1 MWLRGIAALETVYLG
16 SVELQKL
23 RRGAFDLLNGRRL
36 TLRSRAN
43 GQAMVGLTLAL
54 AQLNFWRSTWSLV
67 LASISRLAA
76 LPSEFD
82 GPVKLTAI
90 AGVRLSRSSPRHI
103 RILHDRQPLRNNP
116 KYPVN
121 CLFGL
126 QTRMWT
132 DSTARRTATK
142 KSTEIWVWRSPRG
155 LRKWLPARPRLCSAP
170 PRGPRSRSAQT
181 TTSPHRQFSLPG
193 ILASELPATPPPP
206 PPPPPSPALM
216 SMMTRKKPSNIR
228 PCMHACMPLE
238 VLHPTLPLEQTRK
251 PSTRRRRRGTLNHCC
266 CCCCCSC
273 SLLSWP
279 DRSPAGPTLLT
290 PSSLR

>member
-36 TLRSRAN
+36 TLRSRSTD
-43 GQAMVGLTLAL
+43 GVGPAL
-54 AQLNFWRSTWSLV
+54 AQLSFWRSTWSLV
-67 LASISRLAA
+67 LASISCLTP
-76 LPSEFD
+76 LSSDLD

-90 AGVRLSRSSPRHI
+90 AVAPLSRSPSTVSPRTHSPTTTSPFGI
-103 RILHDRQPLRNNP
+103 IP

-132 DSTARRTATK
+132 DSTARPTATK

-170 PRGPRSRSAQT
+170 PRAPRSRSAQT

-193 ILASELPATPPPP
+193 ILASELPATPPPSSS
-206 PPPPPSPALM
+206 SPALN
-216 SMMTRKKPSNIR
+216 MMT
-228 PCMHACMPLE
+228 
-238 VLHPTLPLEQTRK
+238 
-251 PSTRRRRRGTLNHCC
+251 
-266 CCCCCSC
+266 
-273 SLLSWP
+273 
-279 DRSPAGPTLLT
+279 
-290 PSSLR
+290 